1 MPETKKII
9 KNVQEQR
16 TRAELKAQS
25 FNETDRTVEVIF
37 ATETA
42 VRTYDWEEGV
52 INEILICNSING
64 DLSRLNAG
72 APALDNHNRYGGTA
86 ESVVGVISN
95 ARFENG
101 VGIAKIRFGNSEN
114 DTELMNKVRDGIVT
128 GVSVGYNVSEYQVTR
143 QEGQT
148 PVYKATKWEATEI
161 SFTPVQ
167 ADKNSR
173 VRSEGTTNEVVILE
187 ENNTILENTPV
198 IENITETENIITE
211 IPQENNTNLNT
222 NEMPQ
227 DANQPLAPAAEVPNL
242 EQTRSAAATE
252 ERARIK
258 GITAHCRALG
268 LPQTVADSLIEENI
282 DLATAGQRALV
293 EWEKN
298 QPANPNPSVQQI
310 QNDAEK
316 TRSAMTNALVLRIN
330 PNASVVMGEENVR
343 AAQDFRGMN
352 LLRFAEES
360 LIRSGVRTAGMTPK
374 EIATV
379 ALGGKVR
386 GLHHT
391 TDFPLLL
398 MDTVN
403 RTLLAQYAIQERT
416 FTNWARRSTMNDFR
430 AVTRARLSEMLG
442 NLEKVQEGGEYKYG
456 TFSEGGE
463 SYKLAKYGKIIG
475 ITWEAIINDDL
486 SAFDRLPQAFAGAA
500 ARLQTNI
507 VYSMLLA
514 NGFTAMNDGN
524 ALFSAAHN
532 NFVGTAN
539 NQTAGGTALSEA
551 SLTVA
556 YTSFRQ
562 QKDAAGNKLNLKPKF
577 LIVGPKN
584 EFLAQKLT
592 SVNYTATK
600 QGDVPVGSLTGLT
613 LIVDA
618 EIENY
623 EWFLAAD
630 PSSLDT
636 VEYAFLAGEEE
647 LFIDQKEGFDTDGIE
662 VKARLIFAAKAID
675 WRGLY
680 RNNGAVPA

>member
-1 MPETKKII
+1 MPELKKITQNLPI
-9 KNVQEQR
+9 QR
-16 TRAELKAQS
+16 TRAEFKAES
-25 FNETDRTVEVIF
+25 FDEENRTVEVIF

-42 VRTYDWEEGV
+42 VRTFDWENYEA
-52 INEILICNSING
+52 IDEILVCDSMNG

-72 APALDNHNRYGGTA
+72 APALDNHNKYGETA
-86 ESVVGVISN
+86 KTVVGVVSE

-101 VGIAKIRFGNSEN
+101 VGIAKIRFGSSDN
-114 DTELMNKVRDGIVT
+114 DTDLMNKVRDKIVT
-128 GVSVGYNVSEYQVTR
+128 GVSVGYNVYEYQVTR
-143 QEGQT
+143 SEGQK
-148 PVYKATKWEATEI
+148 PIYKATKWEATEI

-167 ADKNSR
+167 ADINSR
-173 VRSEGTTNEVVILE
+173 VRSDNGTNEVVISEEVKEEIKEEADNSEEINNNSKTKEMTEEEKAALE
-187 ENNTILENTPV
+187 KERKAKESKI
-198 IENITETENIITE
+198 
-211 IPQENNTNLNT
+211 
-222 NEMPQ
+222 
-227 DANQPLAPAAEVPNL
+227 
-242 EQTRSAAATE
+242 RSEAAAE
-252 ERARIK
+252 ERARVS
-258 GITAHCRALG
+258 GIQGQCRALK
-268 LPQTVADSLIEENI
+268 LDEKFSKSLIDEGV
-282 DLATAGQRALV
+282 DLLTANQRALA

-298 QPANPNPSVQQI
+298 EPINPNPAAAQVQD
-310 QNDAEK
+310 DAEK

-330 PNASVVMGEENVR
+330 PNAAKVMGEENVR
-343 AAQDFRGMN
+343 EAQDFRGMS

-360 LIRSGVRTAGMTPK
+360 LTRAGVRTLGMSSK
-374 EIATV
+374 DIATF

-416 FTNWARRSTMNDFR
+416 FTAWARRSTMNDFR
-430 AVTRARLSEMLG
+430 AVTRVRLSEMLG
-442 NLEKVQEGGEYKYG
+442 NLEKVEEGGEYKYG
-456 TFSEGGE
+456 TFSENGE
-463 SYKLAKYGKIIG
+463 TYKLAKYGKIIG

-486 SAFDRLPQAFAGAA
+486 SAFDRLPQAFAASA

-514 NGFTAMNDGN
+514 NGFTTMNDGK
-524 ALFSAAHN
+524 ALFSADHK
-532 NFVGTAN
+532 NFVGTAG
-539 NQTAGGTALSEA
+539 NQTAGGSALSETT
-551 SLTVA
+551 LGTA

-562 QKDAAGNKLNLKPKF
+562 QTDAAGNKLNLKPKY

-592 SVNYTATK
+592 SVNYVATK
-600 QGDVPVGSLTGLT
+600 QSDTPIGSLTGLT

-630 PSSLDT
+630 PMNLDT

-647 LFIDQKEGFDTDGIE
+647 LFIDQKEGFDTDGIA
-662 VKARLIFAAKAID
+662 VKARLVFAAKALD

-680 RNNGAVPA
+680 RNNGAAPSA

>member
-1 MPETKKII
+1 MSDTKKI
-9 KNVQEQR
+9 VQHLPTQR
-16 TRAELKAQS
+16 TRAEFKAES
-25 FNETDRTVEVIF
+25 FNEADRTVEVIF

-42 VRTYDWEEGV
+42 VRTYDWDSDSMVE
-52 INEILICNSING
+52 EILICDPMNG

-72 APALDNHNRYGGTA
+72 APALDNHNRYGETA
-86 ESVVGVISN
+86 KNVVGVCSD

-101 VGIAKIRFGNSEN
+101 VGIAKIRFGNSED
-114 DTELMNKVRDGIVT
+114 DTELMNKVRDKIVT
-128 GVSVGYNVSEYQVTR
+128 GVSVGYNVYEYQVTR
-143 QEGQT
+143 TEGQV
-148 PVYKATKWEATEI
+148 PIYKATKWEATEI
-161 SFTPVQ
+161 SFVAVQ

-173 VRSEGTTNEVVILE
+173 VRSEGEENEVVINDVTPVVEPIIE
-187 ENNTILENTPV
+187 ENNI
-198 IENITETENIITE
+198 
-211 IPQENNTNLNT
+211 NLNT
-222 NEMPQ
+222 IEMTEEEKAALEL
-227 DANQPLAPAAEVPNL
+227 ANKAKENA
-242 EQTRSAAATE
+242 TRLAAASE

-258 GITAHCRALG
+258 GISAHCRALG
-268 LPQTVADSLIEENI
+268 LAQSIADTLIEENI

-293 EWEKN
+293 EWEKA
-298 QPANPNPSVQQI
+298 QPANPNPTVGQI
-310 QNDAEK
+310 QDDKEK

-330 PNASVVMGEENVR
+330 PNSAAVMGEENVR
-343 AAQDFRGMN
+343 AAEDFRGMN

-360 LIRSGVRTAGMTPK
+360 LIRSGVSTRGMSSK
-374 EIATV
+374 DIATF

-398 MDTVN
+398 MDTVS

-416 FTNWARRSTMNDFR
+416 FTAWARRATMNDFR
-430 AVTRARLSEMLG
+430 AVTRVRLSEMLG
-442 NLEKVQEGGEYKYG
+442 NLEKVEEGGEYKYG

-486 SAFDRLPQAFAGAA
+486 SAFDRLPQAFATSA

-514 NGFTAMNDGN
+514 NGFTVMNDGA
-524 ALFSAAHN
+524 ALFSAAHG
-532 NFVGTAN
+532 NFVGTAA

-551 SLTVA
+551 SLTTA
-556 YTSFRQ
+556 YTSFRT

-592 SVNYTATK
+592 SVNFVATK
-600 QGDVPVGSLTGLT
+600 QGDTPVGSLTGLT

-623 EWFLAAD
+623 EWFLTAD
-630 PSSLDT
+630 PASLDT
-636 VEYAFLAGEEE
+636 VEYAFLAGQEE
-647 LFIDQKEGFDTDGIE
+647 LFIDQREGFDTDGIE

>member
-1 MPETKKII
+1 MPEIKKETRQLP
-9 KNVQEQR
+9 NQR
-16 TRAELKAQS
+16 TRAEFKADS
-25 FNETDRTVEVIF
+25 FNEADRTVEVIF

-42 VRTYDWEEGV
+42 VRTFDWDAYEMVDEV
-52 INEILICNSING
+52 LICMPENG
-64 DLSRLNAG
+64 DLKRLNNG
-72 APALDNHNRYGGTA
+72 APALDNHNRYGKTA
-86 ESVVGVISN
+86 DNVVGVVSD

-101 VGIAKIRFGNSEN
+101 AGVAKIRFGSSES
-114 DTELMNKVRDGIVT
+114 DTELMNKVRDKIVT
-128 GVSVGYNVSEYQVTR
+128 GISVGYNVYEYQVTR
-143 QEGQT
+143 AEGKT
-148 PVYKATKWEATEI
+148 PLYRATKWEATEI

-167 ADKNSR
+167 ADVNSR
-173 VRSEGTTNEVVILE
+173 VRSEEKTNEVVISE
-187 ENNTILENTPV
+187 
-198 IENITETENIITE
+198 E
-211 IPQENNTNLNT
+211 IPANIPVVEEIEKENNTNLNT
-222 NEMPQ
+222 IEMTEEEK
-227 DANQPLAPAAEVPNL
+227 AAL
-242 EQTRSAAATE
+242 ELERKAKENATRSAAASE

-258 GITAHCRALG
+258 GISAHCRALG
-268 LPQTVADSLIEENI
+268 LPQSVAETLIEENI

-293 EWEKN
+293 EWEKL
-298 QPANPNPSVQQI
+298 QPANPNQSVQQV
-310 QNDAEK
+310 QDDKEK
-316 TRSAMTNALVLRIN
+316 TRSAMTNALVLRIT
-330 PNASVVMGEENVR
+330 PNAAQVMGEENVR
-343 AAQDFRGMN
+343 AAQEFRGMN

-360 LIRSGVRTAGMTPK
+360 LIRAGVRTAGMSSK
-374 EIATV
+374 EIATF

-416 FTNWARRSTMNDFR
+416 FTAWARRATMNDFR
-430 AVTRARLSEMLG
+430 TVTRARLSELLG
-442 NLEKVQEGGEYKYG
+442 DLEKVREGEEYKYG
-456 TFSEGGE
+456 TFSESGE

-486 SAFDRLPQAFAGAA
+486 SAFDRVPQAFAAAA

-514 NGFTAMNDGN
+514 NGFAIMSDGA
-524 ALFSAAHN
+524 ALFSAAHK
-532 NFVGTAN
+532 NFVGTAA

-551 SLTVA
+551 SLTTA

-562 QKDAAGNKLNLKPKF
+562 QEDAAGNKLNLKPKY

-592 SVNYTATK
+592 SVNFVATK
-600 QGDVPVGSLTGLT
+600 QGDTPVGSLTGLT

-630 PSSLDT
+630 PASLDT

-647 LFIDQKEGFDTDGIE
+647 LFIDQREGFNIDGIE

-680 RNNGAVPA
+680 RNNGAAPA

>member
-1 MPETKKII
+1 MPEIKKIT
-9 KNVQEQR
+9 KQLPTQR
-16 TRAELKAQS
+16 TRAEFKADS
-25 FNETDRTVEVIF
+25 FNEADRTVEVVF

-42 VRTYDWEEGV
+42 VRTYDWDEGM
-52 INEILICNSING
+52 IDEILICDPLNG
-64 DLSRLNAG
+64 DLTRLNSG
-72 APALDNHNRYGGTA
+72 APALDNHNRYGETA
-86 ESVVGVISN
+86 KNVVGVVSD

-101 VGIAKIRFGNSEN
+101 VGIAKIRFGNSED
-114 DTELMNKVRDGIVT
+114 DTELMNKVRDKIVT
-128 GVSVGYNVSEYQVTR
+128 GVSVGYNVYEYQVTR
-143 QEGQT
+143 SEGKN

-161 SFTPVQ
+161 SFVAVQ
-167 ADKNSR
+167 ADRNSR
-173 VRSEGTTNEVVILE
+173 VRSENGENEVVISK
-187 ENNTILENTPV
+187 
-198 IENITETENIITE
+198 E
-211 IPQENNTNLNT
+211 IPAVTEEIEEIKEENNTNLNT
-222 NEMPQ
+222 IEMTEEEKAALEL
-227 DANQPLAPAAEVPNL
+227 ANKAKENA
-242 EQTRSAAATE
+242 TRSAAASE

-258 GITAHCRALG
+258 GISAHCRALG
-268 LPQTVADSLIEENI
+268 LPQTIADALIEENI

-293 EWEKN
+293 EWEKL
-298 QPANPNPSVQQI
+298 QPVNPNQSVQQV
-310 QNDAEK
+310 QDDAEK
-316 TRSAMTNALVLRIN
+316 TRSAMTNALVLRIT
-330 PNASVVMGEENVR
+330 PNAASVMGEENVR
-343 AAQDFRGMN
+343 AAQEFRGMN

-360 LIRSGVRTAGMTPK
+360 LIRAGVRTAGMSSK
-374 EIATV
+374 EIATF

-416 FTNWARRSTMNDFR
+416 FTAWARRATMNDFR
-430 AVTRARLSEMLG
+430 TVTRVRLSELLG
-442 NLEKVQEGGEYKYG
+442 DLEKVREGEEYKYG

-463 SYKLAKYGKIIG
+463 SYNLAKYGKIIG

-486 SAFDRLPQAFAGAA
+486 SAFDRVPQAFAAAA

-507 VYSMLLA
+507 VYSMLLG
-514 NGFTAMNDGN
+514 NGFVVMNDGSP
-524 ALFSAAHN
+524 LFSAAHK
-532 NFVGTAN
+532 NFVGTAG
-539 NQTAGGTALSEA
+539 NQTTGGTALSEA

-562 QKDAAGNKLNLKPKF
+562 QTDAAGNKLNLKPKF

-592 SVNYTATK
+592 SVNFTATK
-600 QGDVPVGSLTGLT
+600 QGDTPVGSLTGLT

-623 EWFLAAD
+623 EWFLSAD
-630 PSSLDT
+630 PASLDT

-647 LFIDQKEGFDTDGIE
+647 LFIDQREGFNIDGIE

-680 RNNGAVPA
+680 RNNGAAPA

>member
-1 MPETKKII
+1 MPEVKKII
-9 KNVQEQR
+9 QHLPTQR
-16 TRAELKAQS
+16 TRAEFKAES

-42 VRTYDWEEGV
+42 VRTYDWDEGFV
-52 INEILICNSING
+52 NEILVCDSMNG

-72 APALDNHNRYGGTA
+72 APALDNHNRYGET
-86 ESVVGVISN
+86 SKNVVGVCSD

-101 VGIAKIRFGNSEN
+101 VGIAKIRFGSSES
-114 DTELMNKVRDGIVT
+114 DTDLMNKVRDKIVT
-128 GVSVGYNVSEYQVTR
+128 GVSVGYNVYEYQVTR
-143 QEGQT
+143 TEGQV
-148 PVYKATKWEATEI
+148 PVYKATRWEATEI

-173 VRSEGTTNEVVILE
+173 VRSEGGENEVVINDVTPVSEPVIEPVIE
-187 ENNTILENTPV
+187 ENNI
-198 IENITETENIITE
+198 
-211 IPQENNTNLNT
+211 NLNT
-222 NEMPQ
+222 IEMTEEEK
-227 DANQPLAPAAEVPNL
+227 AALAAEKL
-242 EQTRSAAATE
+242 ASEKATRSAAASE

-258 GITAHCRALG
+258 GISAHCRALG
-268 LPQTVADSLIEENI
+268 LPQSIADTLIEENI

-293 EWEKN
+293 EWEKA
-298 QPANPNPSVQQI
+298 QPVNPNPTVGQI
-310 QNDAEK
+310 QDDKEK

-330 PNASVVMGEENVR
+330 PNADAVMGKENVR
-343 AAQDFRGMN
+343 AAEDFRGMN

-360 LIRSGVRTAGMTPK
+360 LIRSGVNTRGMSSK
-374 EIATV
+374 DIATF

-416 FTNWARRSTMNDFR
+416 FTAWARRSTMNDFR
-430 AVTRARLSEMLG
+430 AVTRVRLSEMLG
-442 NLEKVQEGGEYKYG
+442 NLEKVEEGSEYKYG

-486 SAFDRLPQAFAGAA
+486 SAFDRLPQAFAASA

-514 NGFTAMNDGN
+514 NGFTVMNDGA
-524 ALFSAAHN
+524 ALFSAAHG
-532 NFVGTAN
+532 NFVGTAA

-551 SLTVA
+551 SLTTA
-556 YTSFRQ
+556 YTSFRT

-592 SVNYTATK
+592 SVNYVATK
-600 QGDVPVGSLTGLT
+600 QGDTPVGSLTGLT

-630 PSSLDT
+630 PASLDT
-636 VEYAFLAGEEE
+636 VEYAFLAGQEE
-647 LFIDQKEGFDTDGIE
+647 LFIDQREGFDTDGIE

-680 RNNGAVPA
+680 RNNGAQPA

>member
-1 MPETKKII
+1 MPKIEKVTRQI
-9 KNVQEQR
+9 PNQR
-16 TRAELKAQS
+16 TRAEFKAES
-25 FNETDRTVEVIF
+25 FNEVDRTVEVVF

-42 VRTYDWEEGV
+42 VRTFDWDSYEMV
-52 INEILICNSING
+52 DEILVCKPENG

-72 APALDNHNRYGGTA
+72 APALNNHERYGNV
-86 ESVVGVISN
+86 SKNVVGVVSD

-101 VGIAKIRFGNSEN
+101 VGVAKIRFGTSED
-114 DTELMNKVRDGIVT
+114 DTELMNKVRDKIIT
-128 GVSVGYNVSEYQVTR
+128 GVSVGYNVYEYQVTR
-143 QEGQT
+143 SEGSK

-161 SFTPVQ
+161 SFVPVQ

-173 VRSEGTTNEVVILE
+173 VRSEDGKHEVIINEIEPATE
-187 ENNTILENTPV
+187 E
-198 IENITETENIITE
+198 IEEAIQKQIEEQEKNI
-211 IPQENNTNLNT
+211 NLNN
-222 NEMPQ
+222 NEMTEEEK
-227 DANQPLAPAAEVPNL
+227 AAL
-242 EQTRSAAATE
+242 ELERKAKENATRSAAATE
-252 ERARIK
+252 ERERIK
-258 GITAHCRALG
+258 GISAHCRALG
-268 LPQTVADSLIEENI
+268 LPQTIADTLIEENI

-293 EWEKN
+293 EWEKL
-298 QPANPNPSVQQI
+298 QPANPNPTVAQVQ
-310 QNDAEK
+310 DDKEK
-316 TRSAMTNALVLRIN
+316 TRSAMANALVLRVD
-330 PNASVVMGEENVR
+330 PRSASVMGEENVR
-343 AAQDFRGMN
+343 AASEFRGMN

-360 LIRSGVRTAGMTPK
+360 LIRSGVRTAGMSAK
-374 EIATV
+374 EIATF
-379 ALGGKVR
+379 ALGGKIR

-416 FTNWARRSTMNDFR
+416 FTSWARRSTMNDFR
-430 AVTRARLSEMLG
+430 AVTRVRLSEMLG
-442 NLEKVQEGGEYKYG
+442 NLEEVKEGAEYKYG
-456 TFSEGGE
+456 TFSENGE

-486 SAFDRLPQAFAGAA
+486 SAFDRIPQAFAVSA
-500 ARLQTNI
+500 ARLQSNI

-514 NGFTAMNDGN
+514 NGFSVMGDGN
-524 ALFSAAHN
+524 ALFSAAHG
-532 NFVGTAN
+532 NFVGTAA
-539 NQTAGGTALSEA
+539 NQTTGGTALSEA

-592 SVNYTATK
+592 SVNFVATK
-600 QGDVPVGSLTGLT
+600 QSDTPVGSLTGLT
-613 LIVDA
+613 LVVDA

-630 PSSLDT
+630 PASLDT
-636 VEYAFLAGEEE
+636 VEYSFLSGEEE
-647 LFIDQKEGFDTDGIE
+647 LFIDQREGFNIDGLE
-662 VKARLIFAAKAID
+662 VKARLIFAAKALD

-680 RNNGAVPA
+680 RNNGAAPA